1 MTKYLKNH
9 LKSLGYAGAGLVHLI
24 KSEPHAR
31 IHLLVTILV
40 VIAAIVLNVARLDWI
55 LLTFAIAL
63 VWAFEA
69 INTAIEHLCDVISPD
84 QSDSIKY
91 AKDIAAAAVLVA
103 AIGAAIIGITVFSP
117 YIYALI

>member
-1 MTKYLKNH
+1 MTKYLKNR

>member
-1 MTKYLKNH
+1 MTKYLKTR
-9 LKSLGYAGAGLVHLI
+9 LKSFGYAGAGLVHMI
-24 KSEPHAR
+24 KSEPHAG

-40 VIAAIVLNVARLDWI
+40 VIAAIVLNVARMDWI

-103 AIGAAIIGITVFSP
+103 AIGATIIGITVFSP

>member
-1 MTKYLKNH
+1 MTKYLKNR

-40 VIAAIVLNVARLDWI
+40 VIAAIVLNVARMDWI